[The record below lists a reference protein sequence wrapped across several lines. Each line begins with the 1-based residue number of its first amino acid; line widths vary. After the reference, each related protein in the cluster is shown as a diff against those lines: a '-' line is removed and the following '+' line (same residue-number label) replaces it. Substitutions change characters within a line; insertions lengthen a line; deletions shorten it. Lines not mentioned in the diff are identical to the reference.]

1 MVALAVAVRPALAP
15 ACRNELPAPSARRWT
30 GVVGRNVETG
40 TLGLTEGGG
49 IESPRTADAAGA
61 GGGRSTSVQAAGLL
75 GAGLSVPAGHGAW
88 PSGVDATPGLTA
100 SAVSWVRHAAP
111 GPDAGHCSEP
121 EGTFRLMSSPV
132 ALDVHP
138 CCEAVGLSTPAEHAA
153 APRWNARSA
162 INTEAVAA
170 APATKRAMLQ
180 TTTTPTPH
188 AALGR
193 DLRSDKT

>member
-1 MVALAVAVRPALAP
+1 MSMAVLVTVMVAVAVVVRTACAR
-15 ACRNELPAPSARRWT
+15 ACRNEVRAPSAGRCT
-30 GVVGRNVETG
+30 GVVGRNVEAG
-40 TLGLTEGGG
+40 AVGLTEGGG

-138 CCEAVGLSTPAEHAA
+138 CCEAVELSTPAEHAA
-153 APRWNARSA
+153 APRWNARA
-162 INTEAVAA
+162 EINTECGSSARTTKLTWS
-170 APATKRAMLQ
+170 APTTKATAS
-180 TTTTPTPH
+180 T
-188 AALGR
+188 
-193 DLRSDKT
+193 